1 MLSDIK
7 QWIQEATQAQ
17 KRCLAQCILLELRDG
32 EETTTKQTETR
43 KAQWNKKHKQNQTNT
58 KKKTQ
63 KKMPPKNEK
72 NREHQKT
79 GKPQQTI
86 ATARTSSVA
95 QKISLCKLC
104 SSWLDYCAA
113 SCIKPSRIKTY
124 LCLSTSVTCSGK
136 TIGKCPQFSSVLPK
150 NLLFSLQTR
159 VWQTLIWI
167 NEEHFLQTYN
177 HLIVS

>member
-1 MLSDIK
+1 MYP
-7 QWIQEATQAQ
+7 AGT
-17 KRCLAQCILLELRDG
+17 KRWWRDNNK
-32 EETTTKQTETR
+32 TNR
-43 KAQWNKKHKQNQTNT
+43 NKKSAMKQKTQTKPNKHE

-104 SSWLDYCAA
+104 SS
-113 SCIKPSRIKTY
+113 
-124 LCLSTSVTCSGK
+124 
-136 TIGKCPQFSSVLPK
+136 
-150 NLLFSLQTR
+150 
-159 VWQTLIWI
+159 
-167 NEEHFLQTYN
+167 
-177 HLIVS
+177 

>member
-1 MLSDIK
+1 
-7 QWIQEATQAQ
+7 
-17 KRCLAQCILLELRDG
+17 
-32 EETTTKQTETR
+32 
-43 KAQWNKKHKQNQTNT
+43 
-58 KKKTQ
+58 
-63 KKMPPKNEK
+63 
-72 NREHQKT
+72 
-79 GKPQQTI
+79 
-86 ATARTSSVA
+86 VA